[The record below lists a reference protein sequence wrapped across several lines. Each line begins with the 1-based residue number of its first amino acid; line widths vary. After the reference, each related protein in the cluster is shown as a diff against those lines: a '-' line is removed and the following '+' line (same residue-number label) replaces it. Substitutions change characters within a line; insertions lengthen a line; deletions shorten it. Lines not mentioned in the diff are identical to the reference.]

1 MKSILLSV
9 CFASMAAL
17 SSCKSTGPKA
27 DACCAKDK
35 AACCAAGAKC
45 DDKSKACCPKDKAA
59 CCPKDK
65 AAAAPKATKKAS

>member
-45 DDKSKACCPKDKAA
+45 DDKSKACTKDKAA
-59 CCPKDK
+59 CAVKDK

>member
-45 DDKSKACCPKDKAA
+45 DDKSKACAKDKAA

>member
-45 DDKSKACCPKDKAA
+45 DDKSKACTKDKAA
-59 CCPKDK
+59 CAVKDK
-65 AAAAPKATKKAS
+65 AAAAPKATKKAG

>member
-45 DDKSKACCPKDKAA
+45 DDKSKACTKDKAA